1 MSSFAKENSVPET
14 WLKKEGTISI
24 TYQCNLHINTRIQ
37 INMRGGKLP
46 SSVFGEEVLV
56 FFSVGEPFLN
66 SGMRGGTTLLSSSVG
81 NLPVLNTSMRE
92 GNLPSSLV
100 VGNLPV
106 LNRRYPSLVLGGK
119 PSRFE

>member
-1 MSSFAKENSVPET
+1 MSPFAKENSVPET

-56 FFSVGEPFLN
+56 FSV
-66 SGMRGGTTLLSSSVG
+66 
-81 NLPVLNTSMRE
+81 
-92 GNLPSSLV
+92 LV
-100 VGNLPV
+100 
-106 LNRRYPSLVLGGK
+106 
-119 PSRFE
+119 SRFEQWYERRYYPTLIPPR